1 MNEYNKK
8 LFLLDE
14 PVSRG
19 HATFHGGILF
29 EDEYQSILEILGSVA
44 DNSCWWFST
53 IVDNLLLVLVAE
65 LV

>member
-44 DNSCWWFST
+44 DNSC
-53 IVDNLLLVLVAE
+53 
-65 LV
+65 

>member
-1 MNEYNKK
+1 MNYGLEERDIQSVRNIMNEYNKK

-29 EDEYQSILEILGSVA
+29 EDEYQSILEIFGSVA
-44 DNSCWWFST
+44 DNSC
-53 IVDNLLLVLVAE
+53 
-65 LV
+65 